1 MVLVRVMVMAAQSM
15 DQAHT
20 DMGRGLPLAAMV
32 IGASLMGMA
41 TGPTD
46 TTAGEGDG
54 DGADGFSWSPPII
67 PVLRQSSMKLFLLEN
82 HFAPAPLAPGF
93 VLHSARFNQVIS
105 RQPQA

>member
-1 MVLVRVMVMAAQSM
+1 MVLVRVTVMAAQSM

-20 DMGRGLPLAAMV
+20 DMGQGLPLAAMV
-32 IGASLMGMA
+32 MGAYLMGMA

-54 DGADGFSWSPPII
+54 ADGFSRSPPII

-105 RQPQA
+105 RQPKA